1 MSHEAPN
8 TSWFRRA
15 RQQAAQGAWPVWRQ
29 ALEAALLW
37 ITRGLG
43 PNYYLAARLGRR
55 HLSWRSKTRHLTP
68 REYLAVI
75 NRLNPE
81 PYRKASQHKVL
92 EKGVLTLQGLPTPG
106 FVGYFH
112 AERGR
117 DGHGHPVGDALS
129 LQGLLAVHA
138 GQRLCFKP
146 VEGFGGFGFRALD
159 VLPGGSALR
168 HPISGQLQS
177 TEALAAELLR
187 SPDGW
192 LIEHHQAQHPTLSAL
207 NPSSLNTLRLWVLDR
222 GEGPRVTH
230 ALLRVGR
237 PGGQVDNT
245 SQGGLVLLVDVAT
258 GLTQAGPDVHHP
270 ERWVTQHPDSGVP
283 LAGVALPHWP
293 AVLDLAQHA
302 LCAFPH
308 MRFAGLDVAL
318 APEGPVLIEVNVQ
331 PDSIGALTFD
341 LPLKD
346 YFDGL

>member
-1 MSHEAPN
+1 M
-8 TSWFRRA
+8 
-15 RQQAAQGAWPVWRQ
+15 
-29 ALEAALLW
+29 EAALLW
-37 ITRGLG
+37 LTRGLG

-55 HLSWRSKTRHLTP
+55 HLTWRTKTRHLTP

-92 EKGVLTLQGLPTPG
+92 EKGVLTLQGLPTPR

-117 DGHGHPVGDALS
+117 DADGRALGDAVQ
-129 LQGLLAVHA
+129 LQALLAAHA

-146 VEGFGGFGFRALD
+146 VEGYGGFGFRALD
-159 VLPGGSALR
+159 VLPGGTAVR
-168 HPISGQLQS
+168 HPFAERPQA
-177 TEALAAELLR
+177 TEALAAELLS

-192 LIEHHQAQHPTLSAL
+192 LIEQHQVQHPTLAAL

-222 GEGPRVTH
+222 GDGPRVTH

-237 PGGQVDNT
+237 AGSQVDNT
-245 SQGGLVLLVDVAT
+245 SQGGVVLLVDVAT
-258 GLTQAGPDVHHP
+258 GVTQAGPDVHHP
-270 ERWVTQHPDSGVP
+270 ESWVAEHPDSGAQ

-293 AVLDLAQHA
+293 EVLDLAQHA

-341 LPLKD
+341 LALKD
-346 YFDGL
+346 YFAGL